1 MKYVN
6 KIEQKFRIKMLK
18 QVYYVQL
25 LVFFFYQRLA
35 RHTDRL
41 IVRKSQTIKSEDWGE
56 IGRDRGRPAPI
67 PNKGLWLAGKTIG
80 MVI

>member
-41 IVRKSQTIKSEDWGE
+41 IVRKSQTIKSEDWE
-56 IGRDRGRPAPI
+56 R
-67 PNKGLWLAGKTIG
+67 
-80 MVI
+80 

>member
-25 LVFFFYQRLA
+25 LVFFYQRLA

-56 IGRDRGRPAPI
+56 IGPDRGRPAPI

-80 MVI
+80 KVI

>member
-18 QVYYVQL
+18 QVYYVKL

-56 IGRDRGRPAPI
+56 IGPDRGRPAPI
-67 PNKGLWLAGKTIG
+67 PNKGL
-80 MVI
+80 